1 MTHHE
6 HKDENKGE
14 ECCST
19 KKSCCCCGG
28 KLVTSILLAILL
40 FGAGYVV
47 GKGGL
52 CGKSKVC
59 PIAPHMQHE
68 QVQK

>member
-1 MTHHE
+1 MTHE
-6 HKDENKGE
+6 HKDEHKGD

-19 KKSCCCCGG
+19 KKSCCCGG

-52 CGKSKVC
+52 CGKWKVC
-59 PIAPHMQHE
+59 PLTPQVQPE